1 MSLINTFTP
10 SNKELINLGENSA
23 RYLNGGISLEKVI
36 KDVLERRGIKRYEQ
50 IVNAITG
57 DLANP
62 DLIQETIKE
71 IINYYN
77 SKNRQIAINYFS
89 NMRSGLCELNIDG
102 TEISLERASLKQ
114 LVPLIKNRRVL
125 KILQGYLGQIPD
137 EVWKL
142 IEIKLFSP
150 FIFQKLP
157 DGKDKAL
164 RATHNRHTGDVRFS
178 PSLTPFYRGVSE
190 PTMDYARGAES
201 PGEKPEVW
209 SNRPPRRARTSPL
222 RPASTR
228 WCTRSRHSPRGSGRI
243 RSPTSSRS

>member
-1 MSLINTFTP
+1 
-10 SNKELINLGENSA
+10 NKELINLGENSA

-114 LVPLIKNRRVL
+114 LVPLIKDRRVL

-164 RATHNRHTGDVRFS
+164 LATHNRHTGDVRFS

-201 PGEKPEVW
+201 PGGIEVW
-209 SNRPPRRARTSPL
+209 SDRPPRRARTSPL
-222 RPASTR
+222 RPLSKR
-228 WCTRSRHSPRGSGRI
+228 LNIGEMPDGGGKKK
-243 RSPTSSRS
+243 